1 MKKKVLV
8 RLEDSM
14 IYKTHIEI
22 DFSKVKNIMLFPDDV
37 FFKIDGLKVAVKR
50 EDCDNIQNEIL
61 EKNK

>member
-22 DFSKVKNIMLFPDDV
+22 DFTKVKNIMTFPNDV
-37 FFKIDGLKVAVKR
+37 FFEIDNLKVAIKR
-50 EDCDNIQNEIL
+50 EEWDKIQEEMLKIN
-61 EKNK
+61 

>member
-22 DFSKVKNIMLFPDDV
+22 DFTKVKNIIPFPNDV
-37 FFKIDGLKVAVKR
+37 FFEIDNLKVAIKR
-50 EDCDNIQNEIL
+50 EEWDKIQEEMLKIN
-61 EKNK
+61 